1 MKLSEYKQKRDFKK
15 TPEPTRGVPDKQKLI
30 FVIQKHDATR
40 LHYDFQIRINKG
52 IFGSVFI

>member
-15 TPEPTRGVPDKQKLI
+15 TPEPTGGAPDKQTLI

-40 LHYDFQIRINKG
+40 LHYDFQIRINNG
-52 IFGSVFI
+52 VFGSVFI